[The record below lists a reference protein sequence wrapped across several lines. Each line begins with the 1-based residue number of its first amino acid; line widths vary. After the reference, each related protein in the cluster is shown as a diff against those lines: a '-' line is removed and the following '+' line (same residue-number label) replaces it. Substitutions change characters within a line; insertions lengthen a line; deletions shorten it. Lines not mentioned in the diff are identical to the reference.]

1 MDRKIKLKRRIDLA
15 YGRDPVD
22 LVLKNCRVVNVFNH
36 SIEEK
41 NIAIDSGKIIGLGDY
56 EGKKV
61 IDLKGKFVVPGLID
75 SHVHIESSLATPGH
89 LAEVIVPKGTTTI
102 IADPHEIAN
111 VLGTTGIQFMID
123 ASENIPLNVFIML
136 PSCVPATEFEHS
148 GATLL
153 AEDLAPFFFNDRV
166 LGLGELMDYPGVIN
180 GSDTTLDKVLLAEK
194 LIIDGHS
201 PFVTGKA
208 LNAYLINGVKTDH
221 ECSTVAEMTE
231 KLGNGMYIAIRE
243 GSAARDLEALI
254 KGVNHH
260 NERRCT
266 FCTDDKN
273 PDHIIDEGHIDH
285 SIRKA
290 IKMGVDPISA
300 IQMATL
306 NTAEC
311 YQLRDI
317 GAIAPGY
324 DADLIVMDDLET
336 FNAEMVFKKG
346 KLVGQDGKALFEAPA
361 VDLSEVTN
369 TVTIGDIT
377 EEDLEIHLK
386 GDIVNV
392 IRLEPH
398 SLVTEKVIRR
408 VSTDANH
415 CFEHNKHIDIL
426 KLVVIE
432 RHGKEGSIG
441 LGLIENFKLKGGA
454 IATTIAH
461 DSHNII
467 AVGDSDKDILTAV
480 EEIKRIDGGIAIAI
494 DGVIAKSLP
503 LPIAGLMSDKKM
515 SITAEKLKSLNVI
528 AIEKLNLD
536 PDIDPFMT
544 LSFLALPVIPDLK
557 LTDMGL
563 FDVKAFEFIPIEVE
577 E

>member
-1 MDRKIKLKRRIDLA
+1 
-15 YGRDPVD
+15 
-22 LVLKNCRVVNVFNH
+22 
-36 SIEEK
+36 
-41 NIAIDSGKIIGLGDY
+41 
-56 EGKKV
+56 
-61 IDLKGKFVVPGLID
+61 
-75 SHVHIESSLATPGH
+75 
-89 LAEVIVPKGTTTI
+89 
-102 IADPHEIAN
+102 
-111 VLGTTGIQFMID
+111 
-123 ASENIPLNVFIML
+123 
-136 PSCVPATEFEHS
+136 
-148 GATLL
+148 
-153 AEDLAPFFFNDRV
+153 
-166 LGLGELMDYPGVIN
+166 
-180 GSDTTLDKVLLAEK
+180 
-194 LIIDGHS
+194 
-201 PFVTGKA
+201 
-208 LNAYLINGVKTDH
+208 
-221 ECSTVAEMTE
+221 
-231 KLGNGMYIAIRE
+231 
-243 GSAARDLEALI
+243 
-254 KGVNHH
+254 
-260 NERRCT
+260 
-266 FCTDDKN
+266 
-273 PDHIIDEGHIDH
+273 
-285 SIRKA
+285 
-290 IKMGVDPISA
+290 
-300 IQMATL
+300 
-306 NTAEC
+306 
-311 YQLRDI
+311 
-317 GAIAPGY
+317 
-324 DADLIVMDDLET
+324 MDDLET